1 MKKITE
7 FLSRPVVIGLLLVMA
22 IGLLLGTGITGTQ
35 AALTYFSPRHQARIQ
50 LSKIGVSLIEN
61 DKVVSHRDYDQ
72 NGNWNQTNNNDKNEG
87 ILLEDLLPSNEQ
99 FVIGKR
105 YPEVL
110 SVRNSGEIH
119 EFVRV
124 IITRYWTDENG
135 KKITT
140 VSPDLIDINFINQ
153 NVWLHDEDSSTPER
167 EVFYYREL
175 LEAGQE
181 TAPLTDSFKIDTKLQ
196 EHKSVKEEVIDGQK
210 KTTITYTYDNLQFC
224 VEASVDAVQ
233 EHNAQDA
240 IESSWGRQ
248 VQVVDNTLSLAE

>member
-22 IGLLLGTGITGTQ
+22 IGLLLGTGISGTQ
-35 AALTYFSPRHQARIQ
+35 AALTYFSPRHQTRLQ

-61 DKVVSHRDYDQ
+61 DEVVSYRDYDQ
-72 NGNWNQTNNNDKNEG
+72 NGNWDQTNNSDNNEG
-87 ILLEDLLPSNEQ
+87 ILLKNLLSSNEQ

-110 SVRNSGEIH
+110 SVRNSGEIN

-124 IITRYWTDENG
+124 AVTRYWTDENG

-153 NVWLHDEDSSTPER
+153 NVWLHDQKSSTSER
-167 EVFYYREL
+167 EVFYYGNL

-181 TAPLTDSFKIDTKLQ
+181 TVPLTDSFKVDAKLQ

-210 KTTITYTYDNLQFC
+210 KTTITYTYDKLRFC
-224 VEASVDAVQ
+224 LEASVDAVQ

-240 IESSWGRQ
+240 IESSWGRR
-248 VQVVDNTLSLAE
+248 VQVAGSTLSLAE